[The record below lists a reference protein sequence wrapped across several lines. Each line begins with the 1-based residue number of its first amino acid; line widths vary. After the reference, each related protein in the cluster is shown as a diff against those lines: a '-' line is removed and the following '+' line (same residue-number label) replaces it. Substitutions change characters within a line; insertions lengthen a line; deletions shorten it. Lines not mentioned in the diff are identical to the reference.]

1 MMYLTVLHV
10 ASGSAIEAASA
21 AFVVGPYLDFDDAVK
36 AGETVKGGVIHNE
49 FLKNESFYTI
59 VQIPHTFHNPYQG
72 IAKLLENWAG

>member
-21 AFVVGPYLDFDDAVK
+21 AFVVGPYPNFDQAVE
-36 AGETVKGGVIHNE
+36 AGETVMDGVMHVE

-59 VQIPHTFHNPYQG
+59 IQIPHTFSNPYAG
-72 IAKLLENWAG
+72 IASLLGKWAE